1 MINEATLK
9 WLNDPEV
16 FRVNRIDAHSDHLF
30 YEKKEDLKLGYSM
43 PLRQSLNGKWK
54 FSYAVN
60 PHERIADLIVI
71 ILMK

>member
-30 YEKKEDLKLGYSM
+30 YE
-43 PLRQSLNGKWK
+43 
-54 FSYAVN
+54 
-60 PHERIADLIVI
+60 
-71 ILMK
+71 

>member
-43 PLRQSLNGKWK
+43 PLRQSLNG
-54 FSYAVN
+54 
-60 PHERIADLIVI
+60 
-71 ILMK
+71 MQ